1 MRTQGDE
8 RRLLLSPGDPSQWIS
23 LVDKTEYLGLIIS
36 YAAFEKQSV
45 RHRIQKANQRG
56 GPSAAILHTR
66 RMSINYKIRLWRSCV
81 LSTLTYALHCLP
93 LSDSHIRLLQRTM
106 MKHIRALVSDQR
118 FLTGTT
124 HEAIMDRHHLHP
136 VKEEGRFSLS
146 STETGWSIN
155 PGIRRWAV
163 L

>member
-1 MRTQGDE
+1 MDLLGGQDGVPWSHHFLCSLREAVGSPPHSESQSE
-8 RRLLLSPGDPSQWIS
+8 RWAL
-23 LVDKTEYLGLIIS
+23 
-36 YAAFEKQSV
+36 
-45 RHRIQKANQRG
+45 
-56 GPSAAILHTR
+56 AAILHTR